1 MDALDESLAPDTH
14 PSRHRKSLPSRS
26 TSAPTPQS
34 ADRANVPPASPE
46 VISSL
51 ISSLSAI
58 SAPAQSLFDS
68 FPNIDD
74 HLGQSLPNSSQSE
87 SSRGRPQSGR
97 SRSRSKSK
105 ASNEHGFGMDYG
117 AYKVLEENTDTPFL
131 HPDDAAVAPVVRMAP
146 PPSSSKPKNSS
157 GQEAPPLR
165 PSSVGS
171 CTPSTAAY
179 DEFSGFGMISTEP
192 GPRVS
197 TANSIASSSSGG
209 RRSLKG
215 QLGLLKRASR
225 EFMQDKEFDRL
236 KKTSSQNDN
245 LKLKMPRSRA
255 SLHSIR
261 SMADLTEE
269 IADDGDIG
277 MQKKDSRG
285 SSDGHRVLSLPL
297 DTPAAGPGGIG
308 SGRLIPTRE
317 SSLRHSYGGTSNKKR
332 RPRHTR
338 YSSTGSKDLKIEG
351 GIAEASNEA
360 EQVTKRIQQL
370 KEQQKKI
377 KSELEIDD
385 TPSKP
390 RRSHSASRP
399 QASRMS
405 SETRPKRSS
414 YSGDSL
420 LHKVEESGFDFQDE
434 SAPAPAVLTGT
445 SSKSMKRNSGPLAS
459 KTTDIQPMLGKKS
472 FDKSPRLD
480 RSHSH
485 RSAEFSPVSGVKQ
498 HRRTPSGRLSQR
510 RLSMSDERPSSA
522 DSIDLAVEA
531 YIDSPRLTRRVAHPT
546 TGRVIAF
553 SDVGDPKGY
562 VVVCCLG
569 MGLTRYLMAFYDE
582 LARTLKLRLVTL
594 DRPGVGESEPCP
606 DGTPL
611 GWPDD
616 VAIVCNYLKV
626 TKFSILAHSAGAIYA
641 LATALRMPQHIRGRL
656 HLLGPWIPPS
666 QLSAIG
672 AHKEPAPS
680 NAVPY
685 SQRILRALPTPILK
699 VANSSFMS
707 ATSTSITTSLPKSPR
722 RSKRKAAV
730 KDTPGPAA
738 AEASSSAQSKTLT
751 QGGPDKDAGATQ
763 SSAGVPGSLDANGQG
778 TVTMSATDDRERQS
792 DYDNKLTYKIWELAT
807 TNANPAVDLLVC
819 LERNQPIGFRYV
831 DITRAVVIHHGS
843 RDTRVPVDNV
853 RWLGKTMRRCE
864 VRVLEGE
871 GHGLMAS
878 AVVMGNV
885 LTEIS
890 KEWEDWT
897 TIVQGKRDGRR
908 PTTNHSS
915 RPGIVI

>member
-1 MDALDESLAPDTH
+1 MDALDEPLAPDTN
-14 PSRHRKSLPSRS
+14 PSRHRRSLTSRS
-26 TSAPTPQS
+26 TSAPAPQS

-58 SAPAQSLFDS
+58 SAPAQSHFDS

-74 HLGQSLPNSSQSE
+74 HLGQSLPNSPQSE
-87 SSRGRPQSGR
+87 TSRGRPLRVR
-97 SRSRSKSK
+97 SRSK

-117 AYKVLEENTDTPFL
+117 AYKALEENTDAPL
-131 HPDDAAVAPVVRMAP
+131 LPPDDAAIAPVVRMAP
-146 PPSSSKPKNSS
+146 APSSSKPKNTS
-157 GQEAPPLR
+157 GQEGPLR

-215 QLGLLKRASR
+215 QLGLLKKASR
-225 EFMQDKEFDRL
+225 EFLQDKESDRL
-236 KKTSSQNDN
+236 KKGGQNDS

-255 SLHSIR
+255 SLRSIR

-269 IADDGDIG
+269 IVDDGDLAVR
-277 MQKKDSRG
+277 KKDDRE

-297 DTPAAGPGGIG
+297 DMPAAGPGGIG

-317 SSLRHSYGGTSNKKR
+317 SSLRHSYGGTSSKKR
-332 RPRHTR
+332 RPRHAR

-351 GIAEASNEA
+351 GIAEANNEA
-360 EQVTKRIQQL
+360 DQVTKRIQQL

-385 TPSKP
+385 TPSNTPSKP

-399 QASRMS
+399 QAARVS
-405 SETRPKRSS
+405 SEIRPKRSS
-414 YSGDSL
+414 YSGDSF
-420 LHKVEESGFDFQDE
+420 LHRVEESGLDFQDE

-459 KTTDIQPMLGKKS
+459 KTTNIQPVLGKQS

-480 RSHSH
+480 RSRSH
-485 RSAEFSPVSGVKQ
+485 RSVESSPVSGVKQ
-498 HRRTPSGRLSQR
+498 HRRTPSGPLSQR

-594 DRPGVGESEPCP
+594 DRPGVGESESCP

-666 QLSAIG
+666 QLSSIG

-722 RSKRKAAV
+722 RSKKKTAA
-730 KDTPGPAA
+730 KDTQGPAA
-738 AEASSSAQSKTLT
+738 TEASSAQLKELT
-751 QGGPDKDAGATQ
+751 QGGPDKDTGAAQ
-763 SSAGVPGSLDANGQG
+763 SSSGLLGSPDANGKG

-792 DYDNKLTYKIWELAT
+792 DYDNRLTYKIWELAT

-885 LTEIS
+885 LTEIA